1 MTVKQL
7 NHWTIQ
13 PVAHCSNFP
22 KSTTL
27 AMTCRCWKL
36 QQLSHYWEI
45 QMTWS
50 ILFPKLRRKVSAYA
64 WNGIFGFF
72 FWEYLRLSPCGSHVT
87 IRAPHLASLDPGI
100 GGTFAWTLGWPW
112 MTQTGRRLN
121 ALNSQSTYWL
131 VVYLP
136 LWKIWK
142 SAGIMTFP
150 IYGKKKM
157 FQTTNQHRIPHMGNL
172 PPKTWN
178 SASSCKQQH
187 ER

>member
-64 WNGIFGFF
+64 WNGIFVFFSGSTWGFHLVGHMSQS
-72 FWEYLRLSPCGSHVT
+72 EHPISPPWT
-87 IRAPHLASLDPGI
+87 RAS
-100 GGTFAWTLGWPW
+100 GGPLHEPWDGHGWP
-112 MTQTGRRLN
+112 R
-121 ALNSQSTYWL
+121 
-131 VVYLP
+131 P
-136 LWKIWK
+136 
-142 SAGIMTFP
+142 AGDSMLSIL
-150 IYGKKKM
+150 
-157 FQTTNQHRIPHMGNL
+157 NQHTGWWYTYPSEKYESQLGLWHSQYMEKKHVPNHQ
-172 PPKTWN
+172 P
-178 SASSCKQQH
+178 A
-187 ER
+187 